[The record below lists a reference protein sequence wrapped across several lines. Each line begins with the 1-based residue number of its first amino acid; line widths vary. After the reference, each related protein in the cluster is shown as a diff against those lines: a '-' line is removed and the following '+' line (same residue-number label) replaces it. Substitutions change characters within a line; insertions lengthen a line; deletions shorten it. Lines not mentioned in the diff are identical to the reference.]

1 MSLVPEGAARES
13 LVALVSTSDR
23 DSGAN
28 AQVRCAL
35 HGHEH
40 FRLQPAY
47 AGSYLVVTAA
57 SLDRERI
64 AEYNLTL
71 VAEDRGAPPLRTVRP
86 YTVRVGDENHNAPL
100 FTRPVYEVSVREN
113 NPPGAYL
120 ATVAAR
126 DPDLGRNGQVTYRLL
141 EAEGSA
147 SVPFHSPFR
156 HGKDKSAAS
165 LSMHSNPD
173 EFGVKDGGEGDSEVN
188 DSSSDTSDCK
198 ARGEC

>member
-1 MSLVPEGAARES
+1 MRLRDVNDNAPDISITPLAAPGAPAASPFPAAAAALGGAEATSSTGPGTPEAGAVSLVREGAARES

-28 AQVRCAL
+28 GQVRCAL
-35 HGHEH
+35 YGHEH

-64 AEYNLTL
+64 SEYNLTL

-86 YTVRVGDENHNAPL
+86 YTGRVGDENDNAPL
-100 FTRPVYEVSVREN
+100 FTRPVYEVSVRKN

-126 DPDLGRNGQVTYRLL
+126 DPQRPGR
-141 EAEGSA
+141 
-147 SVPFHSPFR
+147 PP
-156 HGKDKSAAS
+156 AA
-165 LSMHSNPD
+165 
-173 EFGVKDGGEGDSEVN
+173 G
-188 DSSSDTSDCK
+188 
-198 ARGEC
+198 R